1 MNMSKNNM
9 WNKMMSF
16 IGYPEQDEDDAEKE
30 FLVKEE
36 APKRPDRVKSNVSL
50 ISDTKKGKIVD
61 IHTTTQFKVVVL
73 AAKRFEDVL
82 DIADHLKAKKP
93 VVINMSGVDEKM
105 ARRMI
110 DFLSGVVYASDGG
123 IQKISKEIMLVT
135 PYTVE
140 IMGDF
145 QSELLSRGLFPWED

>member
-1 MNMSKNNM
+1 MKDFM
-9 WNKMMSF
+9 NKMLNF
-16 IGYPEQDEDDAEKE
+16 IGVPNDEDEEEEKE
-30 FLVKEE
+30 FLMQPRYEQ
-36 APKRPDRVKSNVSL
+36 PRQLDRTKSNVSV
-50 ISDTKKGKIVD
+50 ISNTKKGKVVD

-73 AAKRFEDVL
+73 NARKFEDVM

-93 VVINMSGVDEKM
+93 VVINMEGLEQAL

-110 DFLSGVVYASDGG
+110 DFLSGVVYSADGG
-123 IQKISKEIMLVT
+123 IQKISKDIMLVT

-145 QSELLSRGLFPWED
+145 QDELRSKGLFPWED

>member
-1 MNMSKNNM
+1 MKAKKKSL
-9 WNKMMSF
+9 WNKMLSF
-16 IGYPEQDEDDAEKE
+16 IGYPEQEEEEEKE
-30 FLVKEE
+30 FLVQEE
-36 APKRPDRVKSNVSL
+36 PKRVDRVKNNVSV

-93 VVINMSGVDEKM
+93 VVINMANVEDRM

-110 DFLSGVVYASDGG
+110 DFLSGVAYASDGG

-145 QSELLSRGLFPWED
+145 HDELLSKGLFPWED

>member
-1 MNMSKNNM
+1 MEKKKSLWSKM
-9 WNKMMSF
+9 LSF
-16 IGYPEQDEDDAEKE
+16 IGYPEQEEEEEKE
-30 FLVKEE
+30 FIVREE
-36 APKRPDRVKSNVSL
+36 PKRSDRVKSNVSV
-50 ISDTKKGKIVD
+50 IADTKKGKIVD

-73 AAKRFEDVL
+73 AARRFEEVL

-93 VVINMSGVDEKM
+93 VVINMSGVEEKM

-110 DFLSGVVYASDGG
+110 DFLSGVAYASDGG

-145 QSELLSRGLFPWED
+145 QDELLSKGLFPWEE

>member
-1 MNMSKNNM
+1 MSKNKV
-9 WNKMMSF
+9 WNKMMNF
-16 IGYPEQDEDDAEKE
+16 IGYPEQDEDIEE
-30 FLVKEE
+30 FLVPEE
-36 APKRPDRVKSNVSL
+36 PKRPDRVKNNVSV

-61 IHTTTQFKVVVL
+61 IHTTTKLKVVVL
-73 AAKRFEDVL
+73 IAKKFEDVL

-93 VVINMSGVDEKM
+93 VVINMSGVEERL

-145 QSELLSRGLFPWED
+145 QDELLSKGLFPWEE

>member
-1 MNMSKNNM
+1 MKDLM
-9 WNKMMSF
+9 NKMLNA
-16 IGYPEQDEDDAEKE
+16 IGFSDRDDEDEEDEE
-30 FLVKEE
+30 RELLVKEPP
-36 APKRPDRVKSNVSL
+36 ARRADRTKSNVSM

-61 IHTTTQFKVVVL
+61 IHTTTQFKVVVMNVR
-73 AAKRFEDVL
+73 RFEDVM
-82 DIADHLKAKKP
+82 DIADHLKSRKP
-93 VVINMSGVDEKM
+93 VVINMEGVDGAL

-110 DFLSGVVYASDGG
+110 DFLSGAVYSLDGG

-145 QSELLSRGLFPWED
+145 QDELRSKGLFPWED

>member
-1 MNMSKNNM
+1 MEKKKSL
-9 WNKMMSF
+9 WSRLLSF
-16 IGYPEQDEDDAEKE
+16 IGYPEQEEEEEKE
-30 FLVKEE
+30 FIVREE
-36 APKRPDRVKSNVSL
+36 PKRADRVKSNVSV
-50 ISDTKKGKIVD
+50 ISETKKGKIVD

-73 AAKRFEDVL
+73 AAKRFEEVL

-93 VVINMSGVDEKM
+93 VVINMSGVEDKL

-110 DFLSGVVYASDGG
+110 DFLSGVAYASDGG

-145 QSELLSRGLFPWED
+145 QDELLSKGLFPWGE

>member
-1 MNMSKNNM
+1 MKDFV
-9 WNKMMSF
+9 NKMLNF
-16 IGYPEQDEDDAEKE
+16 IGVPNDEDEEEEKE
-30 FLVKEE
+30 FLMQPHNEQL
-36 APKRPDRVKSNVSL
+36 RQLDRTKSNVSV
-50 ISDTKKGKIVD
+50 ISNTKKGKVVD

-73 AAKRFEDVL
+73 NARKFEDVM

-93 VVINMSGVDEKM
+93 VVINMEGLDQAL

-110 DFLSGVVYASDGG
+110 DFLSGVVYSADGG
-123 IQKISKEIMLVT
+123 IQKISKDIMLVT

-145 QSELLSRGLFPWED
+145 QDELRSKGLFPWED

>member
-1 MNMSKNNM
+1 MKDFM
-9 WNKMMSF
+9 NKMLNF
-16 IGYPEQDEDDAEKE
+16 IGVPNDEEEEEEKE
-30 FLVKEE
+30 FLMQPHHEQL
-36 APKRPDRVKSNVSL
+36 RQLDRTKSNVSV
-50 ISDTKKGKIVD
+50 ISNTKKGKVVD

-73 AAKRFEDVL
+73 NARKFEDVM

-93 VVINMSGVDEKM
+93 VVINMEGLDQAL

-110 DFLSGVVYASDGG
+110 DFLSGVVYSADGG
-123 IQKISKEIMLVT
+123 IQKISKDIMLVT

-145 QSELLSRGLFPWED
+145 QDELRSKGLFPWED